1 MLKNSL
7 FYSCF
12 WISLQI
18 HNWDKWCHLVSGKA
32 FVYKRQNAIRPL
44 DTLVVNRR
52 RSHIVHLLTWNHYFC
67 LPLYLTFTSVF
78 IHMNVYQCLYQLLRR
93 IHKRWIG
100 HIQLHFCRDRNF
112 SSSLHH
118 NLPKQ
123 RHCRLQFVW
132 FTYLRIVRK
141 KDYTF

>member
-1 MLKNSL
+1 MAKDFWFLPYLITLVFAPLNLL
-7 FYSCF
+7 F
-12 WISLQI
+12 I
-18 HNWDKWCHLVSGKA
+18 
-32 FVYKRQNAIRPL
+32 FVIFLMSIRPL